1 MIIINLHKGLIMKK
15 ILLAIFAISL
25 FSCTA
30 QAYMGAKLDK
40 PLTDE
45 ELKTTKIFEY
55 DNLNKEQIFNL
66 SLQWMAE
73 TFVSSK
79 SVIEYQD
86 IESGKIIGNGKIHY
100 NIQETAITL
109 PVEIPCYF
117 NLSISCKENRLRIQ
131 FYNYRV
137 GTSKQSITG
146 QYQNEVDQLNKS
158 IKPQLEEIA
167 LSLNSFIK
175 NGLNDEEW

>member
-1 MIIINLHKGLIMKK
+1 MKK
-15 ILLAIFAISL
+15 ILLLILSIFL
-25 FSCTA
+25 FSCTPE
-30 QAYMGAKLDK
+30 AYMRTKLDK
-40 PLTDE
+40 PLTAE
-45 ELKTTKIFEY
+45 KLKTTEIFEY
-55 DNLNKEQIFNL
+55 DNLNKDKIFNL

-100 NIQETAITL
+100 NIQQTAITL
-109 PVEIPCYF
+109 PVQVPCYF
-117 NLSISCKENRLRIQ
+117 NLSISCKDNRLRIQ

-137 GTSKQSITG
+137 GTSKQSIAG
-146 QYQNEVDQLNKS
+146 QYQNEVYQLNEY
-158 IKPQLEEIA
+158 IKPQLKEIA

-175 NGLNDEEW
+175 IGTNDEEW